1 MENIAR
7 NSLIWSSW
15 NLHRK
20 PNTYCTHEYLGAI
33 FQMNHILIVCVAL
46 HSYFQRIPFVTAS
59 NSYVCPNL
67 AAAKT
72 QPFSLNTSIFTAIAR
87 WIRRSIKILG
97 LVLPSVPRQG
107 QGMAEEPLEKATSG
121 QQHPRTSSMVHQW
134 HRRLL
139 IHLTL
144 VLFFHY
150 SVLLLLDFCWNSPLT
165 THTSTPSQTVDSTV
179 RGPCWQLD
187 SAQAEDDLLPAISA
201 RGVLL
206 SGQSS

>member
-1 MENIAR
+1 MVSHDQIRSIRSN
-7 NSLIWSSW
+7 
-15 NLHRK
+15 
-20 PNTYCTHEYLGAI
+20 
-33 FQMNHILIVCVAL
+33 VL
-46 HSYFQRIPFVTAS
+46 HSDGTIKVVMKTEWRVY
-59 NSYVCPNL
+59 L
-67 AAAKT
+67 AKST
-72 QPFSLNTSIFTAIAR
+72 LKYH
-87 WIRRSIKILG
+87 RS
-97 LVLPSVPRQG
+97 SVPRQG